1 MRKLSLIPV
10 SEIVATRPVVRIIM
24 ATAVFFIAIL
34 FPRLSA
40 EAQSAA
46 QVTEVTRTLSP
57 ASQTV
62 IERLSTFDNLPAA
75 EWRYHAGDLAHG
87 ETLDLDDS
95 SWPQVKA
102 RSQAPPDAVWY
113 RRVITVPK
121 TLNGYDLTGSRIWF
135 QFRAG
140 ANGPMPQIIY
150 FSGRRVALG
159 DDLEPIVLSE
169 QA

>member
-10 SEIVATRPVVRIIM
+10 SEIVATRPVVRIIL

-87 ETLDLDDS
+87 ETLDLTT
-95 SWPQVKA
+95 QVGHRSKLEA
-102 RSQAPPDAVWY
+102 R
-113 RRVITVPK
+113 
-121 TLNGYDLTGSRIWF
+121 
-135 QFRAG
+135 
-140 ANGPMPQIIY
+140 
-150 FSGRRVALG
+150 
-159 DDLEPIVLSE
+159 
-169 QA
+169 